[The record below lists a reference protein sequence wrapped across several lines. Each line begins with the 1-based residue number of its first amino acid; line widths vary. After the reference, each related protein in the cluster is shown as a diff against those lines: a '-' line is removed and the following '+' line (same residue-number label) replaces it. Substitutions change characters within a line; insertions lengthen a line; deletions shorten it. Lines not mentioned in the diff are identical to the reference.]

1 MEVLSKKEMQ
11 GINAGATYSVTCPYC
26 GDTFSTTYWPLL
38 VSQATAKVIC
48 EGKLHNHIIEVHY
61 DNL

>member
-1 MEVLSKKEMQ
+1 MQ
-11 GINAGATYSVTCPYC
+11 NVNAGATYSTSCPYC
-26 GDTFSTTYWPLL
+26 GQTFSTTYWPLL

-61 DNL
+61 DII

>member
-1 MEVLSKKEMQ
+1 MELTSRNEMES
-11 GINAGATYSVTCPYC
+11 ISAGAKYTATCSYC
-26 GDTFSTTYWPLL
+26 GATFETTYWPLL

-61 DNL
+61 DII